1 MRTALPSTGSHHPAL
16 PRRTSLRHRAGA
28 VLTAVLAGTVLAA
41 GVTPAAPA
49 QAAEVTWTT
58 TPAVTDGFAR
68 TTSTGWGAAE
78 RGGTWTTTSGSSA
91 HAVAPGA
98 GRQRVLAAGQTGSAN
113 LGGFSATD
121 VDLRVDVAL
130 DKMPTGGGTY
140 VSVLGR
146 KVGTSGDYR
155 ARLKVQSTGAV
166 TLSAAR
172 GDTMLASAV
181 LPGVTYAPATALT
194 VRLQVT
200 GTNPTALRAKAW
212 KAGTTEPSAWQVS
225 TTDATSTLQKAGT
238 IATATYVSGTATAL
252 PVTAS
257 FSKLAAQT
265 GTPVVPVLP
274 VKPGSHNTG
283 VPVGTSL
290 RVHTGDLVVTTP
302 GAVIDAM
309 DIRGLVVIKAPDVTI
324 KRSIIRG
331 RALTSDNS
339 LISNNHGAYRFTV
352 EDSELTAAGNP
363 TPYISGIIGANFT
376 VRRTNIHHVI
386 DQVHI
391 TGDNVT
397 VESSWL
403 HDNLHFTNDPHHSD
417 GSHDDNVQ
425 VQGGRNIRLVG
436 NTMSGSYNAALQ
448 ITQDRSVVADLTY
461 AKNWADNGGCTL
473 NIAEKTR
480 GPMSGLV
487 VADNTFGKTSRFGC
501 TIIYPPT
508 SPISFARNLFT
519 DGTAI
524 KMVTR

>member
-1 MRTALPSTGSHHPAL
+1 MRTALPSTGPHHPAL
-16 PRRTSLRHRAGA
+16 LPRTSLRRRAGA

-41 GVTPAAPA
+41 GVTPASSA
-49 QAAEVTWTT
+49 QAAEVSWTT
-58 TPAVTDGFAR
+58 TPVVTDGFAR
-68 TTSTGWGAAE
+68 TATTGWGTAE
-78 RGGTWTTTSGSSA
+78 RGGTWTTTSGSTA

-121 VDLRVDVAL
+121 VDVRVDVAL

-172 GDTMLASAV
+172 GDTMLTSVV
-181 LPGVTYAPATALT
+181 LPGVTYAPATAMT

-200 GTNPTALRAKAW
+200 GTSPTTLRAKAW
-212 KAGTTEPSAWQVS
+212 KVGTTEPSAWQVA
-225 TTDATSTLQKAGT
+225 TTDATTALQKAGT
-238 IATATYVSGTATAL
+238 LATATYVSASATNL
-252 PVTAS
+252 PLTTS
-257 FSKLAAQT
+257 FSRLSVQSAGAPT
-265 GTPVVPVLP
+265 
-274 VKPGSHNTG
+274 KPGAANTG

-309 DIRGLVVIKAPDVTI
+309 DIRGLVIIKAPDVTI

-331 RALTSDNS
+331 RVLTSDHS
-339 LISNNHGAYRFTV
+339 LISNDHGAYRFTV

-386 DQVHI
+386 DQIHI

-403 HDNLHFTNDPHHSD
+403 HDNLHFAVDPHHAD

-448 ITQDRSVVADLTY
+448 ITQDRSAVADLTY

-473 NIAEKTR
+473 NIAEKAR
-480 GPMSGLV
+480 GPMTGLV

-501 TIIYPPT
+501 TVIYPAT